1 MGKLRFRKPKTD
13 EYLGIPPVGIILAF
27 SKEVSPAEIYGGT
40 WEPCGQGKTLVGV
53 NESDNDFIAPT
64 TVIDENGN
72 LSVTEKI
79 GGEKVHTL
87 TIAEMPTHEHT
98 FSEEIKNT
106 TLGSPYSTGNSI
118 YCVPE
123 TKVGGNNGIYRVR
136 ANGGSQSHNNL
147 QPYMTAYFWR
157 RIA

>member
-40 WEPCGQGKTLVGV
+40 WERCGQGKTLVGV

-64 TVIDENGN
+64 TVIAENGN
-72 LSVTEKI
+72 LSVTEKT
-79 GGEKVHTL
+79 GGEKTHTL
-87 TIAEMPTHEHT
+87 SVSELATHDHQLLRYPDAKYQAGFGGGTHT
-98 FSEEIKNT
+98 GILSETAANVFIENIMT
-106 TLGSPYSTGNSI
+106 DTRGSNQP
-118 YCVPE
+118 
-123 TKVGGNNGIYRVR
+123 
-136 ANGGSQSHNNL
+136 HNNL

>member
-53 NESDNDFIAPT
+53 NENDNDFIAPT
-64 TVIDENGN
+64 TVIDENDN
-72 LSVTEKI
+72 LSVTEKT
-79 GGEKVHTL
+79 GGEKTHTL
-87 TIAEMPTHEHT
+87 SGDELPQHEHYLYVNGT
-98 FSEEIKNT
+98 ADNASSWGVLYDVKTQKVNYAGSFIKT
-106 TLGSPYSTGNSI
+106 SGVADFAIGKP
-118 YCVPE
+118 
-123 TKVGGNNGIYRVR
+123 
-136 ANGGSQSHNNL
+136 HNNL